1 MVPGSVC
8 RVIPPLRQCLG
19 QNSIFIYNP
28 ENEVNFGWKH
38 HFNNLNTKMTH
49 FHILKMRLLWKLG
62 KMVAKLDSRGK
73 ISWSQFWRFFNQISF
88 ISCEKQYLCNDQ
100 GIFWCFENFLVFLI
114 FCKKNTKICIFFS
127 LFGLSKKI

>member
-1 MVPGSVC
+1 M
-8 RVIPPLRQCLG
+8 
-19 QNSIFIYNP
+19 
-28 ENEVNFGWKH
+28 NFGWKH

-88 ISCEKQYLCNDQ
+88 ISWEKQYLWNDL
-100 GIFWCFENFLVFLI
+100 GVFWYFENFSSFLI
-114 FCKKNTKICIFFS
+114 FCKKNTKICIFSHFLASQKKSKHFIKKS
-127 LFGLSKKI
+127 LGHSIDIDLVIILAKFHTIR